1 MKHVFVI
8 KQFCVSCQTT
18 KQSKGLFQSRN
29 TFVFQDG
36 GHLGWK
42 VLFEISFQ
50 SASFCSQMLKSIWLA
65 LSMIL
70 FIRIGTELNC
80 LLNISSRGGKNMYS
94 HYLEAAILNSTNII
108 RKLGTFFRAVQ
119 NTFLFLQK
127 QFCVW
132 DETLFCLV
140 LRKHVPD
147 QITFF
152 HEYRSAVI

>member
-1 MKHVFVI
+1 MI
-8 KQFCVSCQTT
+8 KQFCVSCQTP
-18 KQSKGLFQSRN
+18 KQSKGLFRSRN

-94 HYLEAAILNSTNII
+94 HYLEAAILNSTNIL
-108 RKLGTFFRAVQ
+108 KKPEAFSCSAKHVSVSSETFLCLRWNIFLFGPTKTHPWFRA
-119 NTFLFLQK
+119 
-127 QFCVW
+127 
-132 DETLFCLV
+132 
-140 LRKHVPD
+140 
-147 QITFF
+147 
-152 HEYRSAVI
+152 